1 MLVKQ
6 MKRVDKLR
14 WTHSSKR
21 KATWKKDMQ
30 QLILDLDNGLDLR
43 SDSQTTIDFLTD
55 ELNIEVGPD
64 EELLYL
70 DNCVPREDGLC
81 NMKVVVAGDD

>member
-6 MKRVDKLR
+6 MKRIDKLR
-14 WTHSSKR
+14 WINSSKR
-21 KATWKKDMQ
+21 KATWKKDIQ
-30 QLILDLDNGLDLR
+30 RVILDLDNGLDLR

-55 ELNIEVGPD
+55 ELSIEVGPD

-70 DNCVPREDGLC
+70 DNCVPGEDGRC
-81 NMKVVVAGDD
+81 NMKKL